1 MAKTFDQIVTEL
13 IQYVA
18 ANDPSVTAF
27 TVGSRARTLLEAV
40 AQQLADLSQT
50 IDVSIA
56 GSAQD
61 AVFSAFNFPALPPQ
75 YASGVAV
82 FTGNVGATFPT
93 GGLVSTT
100 PSSTSPTLLF
110 QALAPIVIGSGG
122 TGSGLVQATTAGPQW
137 NIQPGQLTTI
147 TSLASGITNVTN
159 TSAFTGGAYAETPTQ
174 QSLRFAAYIQ
184 SLGLGTPL
192 ALEVAASTTAGVDV
206 AAVVETPYINAI
218 TMTSNVATDN
228 SEAANMPYGPTFPA
242 FNPPI
247 NTGDAWA
254 LGAPVPWTDAFIDIA
269 SPGAGIT
276 GSWQYWSVV
285 NNAWTALPTIT
296 DGTAT
301 FTQSGTLNWTQPS
314 DWGPTGLGGTSA
326 WFIQYAISSG
336 GGTAPQINFV
346 EGLNPP
352 AGVVN
357 IVVTATGEQVP
368 DEATLNAV
376 SVACDAVR
384 SAGVMVN
391 TIPVTLQ
398 QVNVTMNL
406 LISPLV
412 NVTTAENLAIT
423 AVESYL
429 NSLTI
434 GAPAL
439 LQQMQSAVL
448 AVNGGGTIL
457 QCTFVTPTLNVYV
470 LPNVEIVS
478 GTVTVGEVVT

>member
-1 MAKTFDQIVTEL
+1 MEKVK
-13 IQYVA
+13 YC
-18 ANDPSVTAF
+18 
-27 TVGSRARTLLEAV
+27 
-40 AQQLADLSQT
+40 
-50 IDVSIA
+50 
-56 GSAQD
+56 
-61 AVFSAFNFPALPPQ
+61 
-75 YASGVAV
+75 
-82 FTGNVGATFPT
+82 
-93 GGLVSTT
+93 
-100 PSSTSPTLLF
+100 
-110 QALAPIVIGSGG
+110 
-122 TGSGLVQATTAGPQW
+122 
-137 NIQPGQLTTI
+137 
-147 TSLASGITNVTN
+147 
-159 TSAFTGGAYAETPTQ
+159 AFTGGAYAETPTQ

-314 DWGPTGLGGTSA
+314 DWGPTGLGGMSA

-376 SVACDAVR
+376 SAACDAVR